1 MVDKRKKMA
10 NISETDVESKEEVN
24 IEIKVNKDLIL
35 FNDDVHT
42 FDFVIE
48 SLVKVCQ
55 HTSEQAEQSA
65 YIVHFNGKCSVKNGP
80 VHKLKPMKEALS
92 DRNLRAKLV

>member
-1 MVDKRKKMA
+1 MA
-10 NISETDVESKEEVN
+10 VFCETELESKEEVN
-24 IEIKVNKDLIL
+24 VESKVNKDLVL

-65 YIVHFNGKCSVKNGP
+65 YIVHFNGKCSVMNGP
-80 VHKLKPMKEALS
+80 VDKLKPMKEALS
-92 DRNLRAKLV
+92 DRNLRAKLI